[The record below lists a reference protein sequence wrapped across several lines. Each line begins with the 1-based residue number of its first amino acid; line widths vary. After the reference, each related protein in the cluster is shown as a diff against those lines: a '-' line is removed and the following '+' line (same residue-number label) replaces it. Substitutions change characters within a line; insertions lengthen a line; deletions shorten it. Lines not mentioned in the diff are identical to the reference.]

1 MSSQKEKCMTNIEEN
16 SILNNVRFPGTQ
28 ISLSLEYSQAY
39 SYERLFTNFSLYFL
53 RDSTL
58 DFIFPLVNPH
68 WLLGLTNSILTVNWL
83 SAKQKYFFCIQR
95 RSTRDSLC
103 GFGITD
109 QTGRWGLVCREI
121 DSCYWLKNS
130 SPRCCS
136 KTMQWIADMLVHT

>member
-83 SAKQKYFFCIQR
+83 TAKQKYFFCIQR